1 MRRLGTWWNNDDIE
15 VYQIEGR
22 PIALYGWNGEEYLDC
37 FEVAE
42 EIGGRL
48 FKLLQG
54 GLSVR
59 PIYEQRGDDFEIVGY
74 ELL

>member
-42 EIGGRL
+42 EIGGRW

-54 GLSVR
+54 GLSVC

>member
-42 EIGGRL
+42 EIGGRW

-59 PIYEQRGDDFEIVGY
+59 PIYVQRGDDFEIVGY